1 MLTTYSLFL
10 ACFSVDEIIIVEK
23 LEIEEDFYKIKF
35 ILKTG
40 ELINK
45 NLLNGKLDI
54 GNSFGKYGFTITKQG
69 LGEQEDNV
77 SAYVLQWHSYIYCK
91 SHK

>member
-45 NLLNGKLDI
+45 NLPNGK
-54 GNSFGKYGFTITKQG
+54 
-69 LGEQEDNV
+69 
-77 SAYVLQWHSYIYCK
+77 
-91 SHK
+91 